1 MPNGV
6 RLQDVADLAGVSIGT
21 ASQALNNRPNVAP
34 ETRVRVVDA
43 AKTLGYPTKPSLDPA
58 ATGIEVVG
66 LLTKHDFGYPPAIN
80 AFYSHVQAGVE
91 SECRRQNLSLM
102 YANVE
107 VDSSN
112 RPVSWPAMLSEE
124 RIDGLLLA
132 GAFIEDA
139 VWHFRRRLDL
149 PIVLIDAYATNLLY
163 DSVLI
168 DNDRGT
174 RSAIEY
180 LIKLGHRQIG
190 LIGTNP
196 SSPPSLLERRES
208 FCRVLQSHG
217 LNPFYIVDSELSQ
230 AAGYDSLKCLL
241 KQTPEVTAV
250 FAAADLV
257 AIGAL
262 SAARDMGISVPE
274 QLSVIGFDNIDLAA
288 VVTPALT
295 TVHVHKTWMGTL
307 AVRQLLSRAA
317 EPLQPKVSIT
327 LATQLVERSSVGG
340 IRDRD
345 PIVRSPAVMA
355 SQGKRG
361 HAEQHTIS

>member
-1 MPNGV
+1 MA
-6 RLQDVADLAGVSIGT
+6 RVSIGT

-34 ETRVRVVDA
+34 ETRVRVIDA
-43 AKTLGYPTKPSLDPA
+43 AKTLGYPTKPELELVTA
-58 ATGIEVVG
+58 GIEVVG
-66 LLTKHDFGYPPAIN
+66 LLTKHDYGYPPAIN

-132 GAFIEDA
+132 GAFIKDT
-139 VWHFRRRLDL
+139 VGTLKRRLDIPL
-149 PIVLIDAYATNLLY
+149 VLVDAYAPDMPY
-163 DSVLI
+163 DAVLI

-174 RSAIEY
+174 CIAVEH
-180 LIKLGHRQIG
+180 LLKFGHRRIG

-196 SSPPSLLERRES
+196 ASSPGLLERRAS
-208 FCRVLQSHG
+208 FCRLMRTRG
-217 LNPFYIVDSELSQ
+217 LAETYIEDSELTQVS
-230 AAGYDSLKCLL
+230 GYESLKRLL
-241 KQTPEVTAV
+241 ARAPEVTAV

-262 SAARDMGISVPE
+262 SAARDMGIAVPG
-274 QLSVIGFDNIDLAA
+274 QLSIIGFDNIDLAA

-295 TVHVHKTWMGTL
+295 TVHVHKTWMGAL
-307 AVRQLLSRAA
+307 AVRQLLHRAA
-317 EPLQPKVSIT
+317 EPQQPRVSIT
-327 LATQLVERSSVGG
+327 LATQLVERRSVGVV
-340 IRDRD
+340 RDQDHAERSFD
-345 PIVRSPAVMA
+345 PIDGHLERRSDGADIDAIGPQAF
-355 SQGKRG
+355 
-361 HAEQHTIS
+361 E